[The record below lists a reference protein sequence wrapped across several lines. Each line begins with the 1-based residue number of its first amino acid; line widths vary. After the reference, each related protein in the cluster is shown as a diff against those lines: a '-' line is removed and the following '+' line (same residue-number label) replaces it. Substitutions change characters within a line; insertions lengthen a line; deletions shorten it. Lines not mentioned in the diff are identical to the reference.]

1 MKSGNNFEPLV
12 SIVVPVYNGELY
24 IEAGL
29 KAILQQSYRNIE
41 VIALDDGSKD
51 SSYKIM
57 QALATTD
64 NRLKVLHHENQGAGA
79 TRNEGL
85 NKAKG
90 KYIVFWDSDDSFEL
104 TAIEKCVEQAERL
117 NSDIVVYKAMTYNC
131 QTGKRAFLNDGLDAL
146 ELRGQASLA
155 PQELA
160 EELFN
165 SLLIQIWNKLYRR
178 AFLLEK
184 QVVFQSI
191 ARSNDVLF
199 TVQALCSADRLSF
212 INEVLVYYKVGDDQ
226 GLHASNDKTP
236 LCFYEALLA
245 SRNFLEK
252 QQLEDS
258 YGKSFNRLAI
268 DVIFY
273 NLTVLKT
280 TEARKLVIKKL
291 RQEGLKQLGLEAS
304 QAWEEQGCGLQYLAL
319 KHSDCFFLIKLSYL
333 LTKAK
338 TYYRQAG
345 LKGVLNKIKMYL
357 GS

>member
-1 MKSGNNFEPLV
+1 MKSGNNIEPLV

-51 SSYKIM
+51 GSYEIM
-57 QALATTD
+57 QALAATD
-64 NRLKVLHHENQGAGA
+64 DRLKVFHQENQGAGI

-85 NKAKG
+85 KKAKG
-90 KYIVFWDSDDSFEL
+90 KYIAFWDSDDSFEQ
-104 TAIEKCVEQAERL
+104 TAIEKCVEQAESF

-146 ELRGQASLA
+146 EQRGRTSLE
-155 PQELA
+155 PKELA

-178 AFLLEK
+178 AFLMEN
-184 QVVFQSI
+184 QVAFQGI

-199 TVQALCSADRLSF
+199 TVQALCSAGKLSF

-226 GLHASNDKTP
+226 GLHAGNDKTP

-245 SRNFLEK
+245 SRNFLERK
-252 QQLEDS
+252 QLEKS

-268 DVIFY
+268 DIIFY

-280 TEARKLVIKKL
+280 GQARQLVIKKL
-291 RQEGLKQLGLEAS
+291 RQEGLKQLGLETA
-304 QAWEEQGCGLQYLAL
+304 QVWEEQGCGLQYLAL
-319 KHSDCFFLIKLSYL
+319 MHSDSFSLIKLSYL
-333 LTKAK
+333 LTKAR

-345 LKGVLNKIKMYL
+345 FKGVLNKIKMYL